1 MTESDIIRCITAAR
15 DAGCPKDQIGRF
27 LNSGVVLQDK
37 QLAMAAAARECD
49 KSDGP
54 VSIGVGG
61 ARGGGKST
69 WMLAQL
75 AADDCQR
82 MPNLKCLWLRKVG
95 KANMEHLD
103 DMRRTVLAGV
113 PHNYRRHDGI
123 MEFRNQ
129 SRIICGHFENEG
141 DVDAYLGLEYDII
154 AIEEATTLTETKYRN
169 IRTCCRSSKRGWR
182 PRDYSTTN
190 SGGIGHGW
198 YKKRFVDPF
207 KVGRQVSTRFV
218 PSLCKDNRFN
228 NPEYIKILESLT
240 GWQRRAWLEG
250 DWDIA
255 AGQFFTTWREN
266 VHVIDKW
273 DDRLAM
279 EWFCAMDYGF
289 QHYNVWL
296 LGAMTGDG
304 KIVIVEEIAERQKL
318 PEWHAHK
325 IEEAMSR
332 HSLTDFSRIKYFV
345 AGSDMWGTE
354 SDGANVAATY
364 LGLGVNL
371 EVAEMDRVNGWASML
386 RMMGDPENGKPSRL
400 FVHKS
405 CKRLIEQLPLMQ
417 HDPKRPE
424 DCLKV
429 NSDEDGNGGDDCAD
443 CARYLVASYQGEGR
457 PVQWVRAASV
467 GGWEGSTV

>member
-1 MTESDIIRCITAAR
+1 MSDSAYIEAASR
-15 DAGCPKDQIGRF
+15 AGLPVDALANFARGRI
-27 LNSGVVLQDK
+27 VLQPR
-37 QLAMAAAARECD
+37 QLAMASAARECD
-49 KSDGP
+49 QPDGP

-198 YKKRFVDPF
+198 YKSRFVDPF
-207 KVGRQVSTRFV
+207 KSGNQVSTRFV

-266 VHVIDKW
+266 VHVVNGFNDK
-273 DDRLAM
+273 LAM

-304 KIVIVEEIAERQKL
+304 KIYIVEEIAERQKL
-318 PEWHAHK
+318 PEWHAHEIK
-325 IEEAMSR
+325 KRLAM
-332 HSLTDFSRIKYFV
+332 HGHTDFSRIKYFV

-354 SDGANVAATY
+354 SDGANVATSY
-364 LGLGVNL
+364 SDLGIAL
-371 EVAEMDRVNGWASML
+371 ETAEMDRCNGWSAL
-386 RMMGDPENGKPSRL
+386 LKRFGDPENGKPPTL
-400 FVHKS
+400 FIHKS
-405 CKRLIEQLPLMQ
+405 CKKIIEQIPLMQ

-424 DCLKV
+424 DCIKV
-429 NSDEDGNGGDDCAD
+429 NSDEDGNGGDDAAD
-443 CARYLVASYQGEGR
+443 CLRYLVTSYQGEGQAINWAR
-457 PVQWVRAASV
+457 SARV
-467 GGWEGSTV
+467 GSWDGSTV